1 MPVTL
6 ETFGLDKLSLDERIA
21 LRNAL
26 DESISTEVDDAVL
39 TAEQMA
45 ELQRRLAHAR
55 AHPGEGSPWA
65 EVEARLLARGRRD
78 G

>member
-6 ETFGLDKLSLDERIA
+6 EAYGLDKLSLDERIA
-21 LRNAL
+21 LRDAL
-26 DESISTEVDDAVL
+26 DESISTEVDDAAL
-39 TAEQMA
+39 TPKQTAD
-45 ELQRRLAHAR
+45 LQRRLAHAR
-55 AHPGEGSPWA
+55 AHPGEGSPWV